1 MKTSSNI
8 LAGATAFAIL
18 SLTLLIWSY
27 IVWNLYGYDASIDG
41 RGGIGLAAIGGVL
54 FGWVGLAPS
63 VLVILVVLFI
73 RRRKS

>member
-8 LAGATAFAIL
+8 LAGAIAFAIL

-41 RGGIGLAAIGGVL
+41 RGGIGPAAIGGVL